1 MDRRTLA
8 QTRATPLHLAIVQD
22 GALLAISL
30 SDLRALAV
38 IEHASLDSALLG
50 EIRAALRRAAK
61 HDIAFASEAIFS
73 RLIPPRVAAALRSSP
88 PRELRLQLAA
98 TMADIPWEL
107 AFDGK
112 SFVGAQFSVSRQ
124 ILGGDTLP
132 PEHAWPPIEEACQVL
147 VPDLPVDPAMAGYR
161 SEAVAAIGSAGPFA
175 VQAPALQGPEL
186 LERMASA
193 DIVHC
198 IGQPEDA
205 GLDFAA
211 LGALPQPP
219 RLIVIESAAEAAR
232 VAGWSAAASQA
243 GINLLV
249 RPLDAP
255 DEASVEFTAELYR
268 QFALGTAFDEALRQA
283 RTRMLGAQ
291 GSGRLCDLLALYCGG
306 PGVAAFSPAQRPA
319 GTDSL
324 RQVAIMSYD
333 LVSSTRL
340 IGQLGAEKYSELLSH
355 YHHACR
361 RIVQRHGGISD
372 TPQGDDGIM
381 CYFGVHTA
389 DENASAQCV
398 RAALQIVEAVAR
410 LGVNVRVGINTGQVA
425 VRTGQPVGMPVHLA
439 ARLQSIAEPG
449 TVVVSEATRQLTRRS
464 FEFEPLAS
472 LPPLKG
478 FEEPLQA
485 HRVKRELRFADA
497 DPFEMT
503 SRLTPLI
510 GRDAEIASL
519 EEHWSAA
526 RSGALRAVV
535 VHGEAGIGKSRL
547 TGDFKRRLLDRGH
560 RTIECRC
567 TPHHASSA
575 FHPVIGWLR
584 RQLDIHDKDS
594 ADTKRQK
601 IAASP
606 AGSLGLEGAEA
617 VVAALL
623 SVPAAAGEAA
633 PQRSAQRQRELTLDV
648 LVRWVEREARSSALC
663 LVVEDVQWIDPST
676 SEFLNLLAV
685 RAAALPLLLLATL
698 RSDRG
703 NTWPT
708 AFPVQELALHGL
720 SPECSRQMV
729 AAVAGRMGLPPETVR
744 QLAAHGDGVPLF
756 IEESTRM
763 ALESA
768 PEAAAHG
775 AAASL
780 RRSVPATIHDLLMA
794 RLDRH
799 APAKQVAQVGATI
812 GREFSYALIESVL
825 AHEASAL
832 DADSLRARLD
842 MLVQAGLLL
851 EKPRG
856 VDTCYVFKHA
866 LVRDAAYQ
874 SLWERDR
881 KRLHRA
887 IAHVVQ
893 YRFVEFAETQPELL
907 AYHYTEADL
916 PLDAIRYW
924 EQAARRAAARSAH
937 HEAIAQLGS
946 ALSLIP
952 GLADSIE
959 RERIELRLQLLLA
972 SRLIATDGYG
982 AERVERVYSRA
993 ETLARRTADE
1003 TALMKVRLGLEGYHF
1018 MRADFDKAHAIAAE
1032 AALAA
1037 APSADPMQRLQS
1049 AWAVSNIRFH
1059 QGHVH
1064 EAVALMDE
1072 CLLEYDRI
1080 PHRPSAVQD
1089 PGVMCLCYSAWG
1101 KWELGYPD
1109 EALRRARQVVALAEK
1124 LDHRF
1129 SMGEAWGFCTTVH
1142 YFRGEYDEALRC
1154 AERAIEICKDGG
1166 FAVWL
1171 AHAEVMHGRL
1181 VAELRDPEAGNA
1193 QMWRAYRSWAAT
1205 GAVVT
1210 RAFYLA
1216 MQAEG
1221 LALAHRPDDG
1231 LALLEVAYELVSKVK
1246 EGYYEPEIH
1255 RLMGELSLQSGAL
1268 HGRDRSAEAAR
1279 WFSSALE
1286 LARSRRLHSLALR
1299 SAMSLAELWI
1309 ARGGAGE
1316 AVPLLQGELAR
1327 FTEGL
1332 QTRDLLRVHKLVEAA
1347 QQCAGYPSAA

>member
-8 QTRATPLHLAIVQD
+8 QTRATPLHLAIVQEPSFLSI
-22 GALLAISL
+22 AL
-30 SDLRALAV
+30 SDLRSLAV
-38 IEHASLDSALLG
+38 IEQAALDRVLLG
-50 EIRAALRRAAK
+50 EIRAALGRAAP
-61 HDIAFASEAIFS
+61 DDMAFAAEAIFS
-73 RLIPPRVAAALRSSP
+73 RLLPPRVAAALRSSP
-88 PRELRLQLAA
+88 PRDLRLQLSEPI
-98 TMADIPWEL
+98 ADIPWEL
-107 AFDGK
+107 AFNGK
-112 SFVGAQFSVSRQ
+112 WFLGTQFSLSRQ
-124 ILGGDTLP
+124 ILGDGAAV
-132 PEHAWPPIEEACQVL
+132 PEHAWPLIDEACQVL
-147 VPDLPVDPAMAGYR
+147 LPAPGGDASTVAYR
-161 SEAVAAIGSAGPFA
+161 REVAAAIGGAGPYA
-175 VQAPALQGPEL
+175 VQTPGGNEL
-186 LERMASA
+186 ADRLGSA

-198 IGQPEDA
+198 IGRPEEA
-205 GLDFAA
+205 GLDLTA
-211 LGALPQPP
+211 LGAQAQPP
-219 RLIVIESAAEAAR
+219 RLIVIEGDADTAC
-232 VAGWSAAASQA
+232 VASWCAAASRA
-243 GINLLV
+243 GLNLLV
-249 RPLDAP
+249 RPLGKA
-255 DEASVEFTAELYR
+255 DEPAAEFIAELYR
-268 QFALGTAFDEALRQA
+268 QIALGVPFDEALRQVRA
-283 RTRMLGAQ
+283 RAQ
-291 GSGRLCDLLALYCGG
+291 AMHGSQRHTDLLALYCGST
-306 PGVAAFSPAQRPA
+306 GVAAFSSARRAA
-319 GTDSL
+319 GTDNL

-355 YHHACR
+355 YHHVCG
-361 RIVQRHGGISD
+361 RIVRRHGGLSD

-398 RAALQIVEAVAR
+398 RAALQIVEAVAQ
-410 LGVNVRVGINTGQVA
+410 LGVHVRVGINTGQVA

-449 TVVVSEATRQLTRRS
+449 TVVVSEATRQLTRRF
-464 FEFEPLAS
+464 FEFEPLAA

-478 FEEPLQA
+478 FEAPLQA
-485 HRVKRELRFADA
+485 HRVKRELRFTQA
-497 DPFEMT
+497 DPIEAA
-503 SRLTPLI
+503 SRPTPLV
-510 GRDAEIASL
+510 GRDAELGAL
-519 EEHWSAA
+519 EAHWSAA
-526 RSGALRAVV
+526 REAGLRAVV

-547 TGDFKRRLLDRGH
+547 TGDFGRRLRERGY
-560 RTIECRC
+560 RTIECCC

-575 FHPVIGWLR
+575 FHPVIGWLC
-584 RQLDIHDKDS
+584 RQLDIQDQDS
-594 ADTKRQK
+594 AEIKRQK
-601 IAASP
+601 IAAAM
-606 AGSLGLEGAEA
+606 AGSIGLEGAEA
-617 VVAALL
+617 VVGALL
-623 SVPAAAGEAA
+623 SVPPADGHAAA
-633 PQRSAQRQRELTLDV
+633 QRSAQRQRELTLEV
-648 LVRWVEREARSSALC
+648 LLRWVERQAQGGALC
-663 LVVEDVQWIDPST
+663 LLIDDVQWIDPST
-676 SEFLNLLAV
+676 SEFLELLAS
-685 RAAALPLLLLATL
+685 RAAALPVLLLATL

-703 NTWPT
+703 NTWQPGF
-708 AFPVQELALHGL
+708 AVQELALHGL
-720 SPECSRQMV
+720 SPEHSRQMV
-729 AAVAGRMGLPPETVR
+729 AAVAGRMNLAPEILR
-744 QLAAHGDGVPLF
+744 QLASHGDGVPLF

-763 ALESA
+763 ALETA
-768 PEAAAHG
+768 PEAAND

-780 RRSVPATIHDLLMA
+780 RRSVPSTIHDLLMA
-794 RLDRH
+794 RLDRL

-812 GREFSYALIESVL
+812 GREFSYGLLEAVL
-825 AHEASAL
+825 AHEAAAL

-842 MLVQAGLLL
+842 LLVQAGLLH

-856 VDTCYVFKHA
+856 VDTRYVFKHA

-946 ALSLIP
+946 ALALVPS
-952 GLADSIE
+952 LADGGE
-959 RERIELRLQLLLA
+959 RERERVELRLQLLLA

-982 AERVERVYSRA
+982 ADRVERVYSRA
-993 ETLARRTADE
+993 EALARRTGD
-1003 TALMKVRLGLEGYHF
+1003 TAALTKILLGLEGYHF

-1032 AALAA
+1032 AARAA
-1037 APSADPMQRLQS
+1037 EPSADPMQRIQS
-1049 AWAVSNIRFH
+1049 TWAVSNIRFH

-1072 CLLEYDRI
+1072 CLREYDRI

-1101 KWELGYPD
+1101 KWELGEPD
-1109 EALRRARQVVALAEK
+1109 EALRRARQVVALAER

-1142 YFRGEYDEALRC
+1142 YFRGEYEEALRC

-1181 VAELRDPEAGNA
+1181 VAQLRDPEAGNA
-1193 QMWRAYRSWAAT
+1193 QMRRAYRSWAAT

-1221 LALAHRPDDG
+1221 LALAQRPDDG

-1255 RLMGELSLQSGAL
+1255 RLIGELSLQSGAQ
-1268 HGRDRSAEAAR
+1268 HGQDRSVEATR

-1286 LARSRRLHSLALR
+1286 LARQRRLRSLAVR
-1299 SAMSLAELWI
+1299 SATSLAELWI
-1309 ARGGAGE
+1309 ARGRAGE
-1316 AVPLLQGELAR
+1316 AAALLQGELAG

-1332 QTRDLLRVHKLVEAA
+1332 QTRDLRRVHKLMEAA
-1347 QQCAGYPSAA
+1347 QQHAGYPSAA

>member
-8 QTRATPLHLAIVQD
+8 QTRATPLHLAIVQETSF
-22 GALLAISL
+22 LAISL
-30 SDLRALAV
+30 SDLRSLAV
-38 IEHASLDSALLG
+38 IEQAALDLALLA
-50 EIRAALRRAAK
+50 EIRAALARAAPD
-61 HDIAFASEAIFS
+61 DIAFACEAIFS
-73 RLIPPRVAAALRSSP
+73 RLLPPRVAAVLRSSP
-88 PRELRLQLAA
+88 PRELRLQLSEP
-98 TMADIPWEL
+98 MADIPWEL

-112 SFVGAQFSVSRQ
+112 SFLGTQFSLSRQ
-124 ILGGDTLP
+124 ILGGDAAPL
-132 PEHAWPPIEEACQVL
+132 EHAWPLLDEACQVL
-147 VPDLPVDPAMAGYR
+147 LPASGADP
-161 SEAVAAIGSAGPFA
+161 AVAAYRRAMAAAIGGAGPFA
-175 VQAPALQGPEL
+175 VQVPGNGEWQ
-186 LERMASA
+186 ERLGST
-193 DIVHC
+193 DVVHC
-198 IGQPEDA
+198 IGRPEEA
-205 GLDFAA
+205 GLDLRA
-211 LGALPQPP
+211 LGAQAQPP
-219 RLIVIESAAEAAR
+219 RLVVIESAADPAC
-232 VAGWSAAASQA
+232 VVGWCAAASRA
-243 GINLLV
+243 GLNLIV
-249 RPLDAP
+249 RPLAEA
-255 DEASVEFTAELYR
+255 DEPAVEFMAELYR
-268 QFALGTAFDEALRQA
+268 QIALGSPFDEALRQA
-283 RTRMLGAQ
+283 RARAQ
-291 GSGRLCDLLALYCGG
+291 AARKGRHAADLLALYCGSA
-306 PGVAAFSPAQRPA
+306 GVAAFAPAPRAA
-319 GTDSL
+319 GTDNL

-355 YHHACR
+355 YHHACG
-361 RIVQRHGGISD
+361 RIVRRHGGLSD

-389 DENASAQCV
+389 DENASAQCI
-398 RAALQIVEAVAR
+398 RAALQIVEAVTR
-410 LGVNVRVGINTGQVA
+410 LGVHVRVGINTGQVA

-449 TVVVSEATRQLTRRS
+449 TVVVSEATRQLARRF
-464 FEFEPLAS
+464 FEFEPLAA

-485 HRVKRELRFADA
+485 HRVKRELRFTPADSLEA
-497 DPFEMT
+497 A
-503 SRLTPLI
+503 SRLTPLV
-510 GRDAEIASL
+510 GRDAEIACL
-519 EEHWSAA
+519 EAHWSAA
-526 RSGALRAVV
+526 CEGGLRAVV
-535 VHGEAGIGKSRL
+535 VHGDAGIGKTRL
-547 TGDFKRRLLDRGH
+547 TGHFRRRLLERGH

-575 FHPVIGWLR
+575 FHPVIGWLCR
-584 RQLDIHDKDS
+584 RLDIQDQDS
-594 ADTKRQK
+594 AELKRQK
-601 IAASP
+601 IAAGM
-606 AGSLGLEGAEA
+606 AGALGIEGAES

-623 SVPAAAGEAA
+623 SVPPADGHAAS
-633 PQRSAQRQRELTLDV
+633 QRSAQRQRELTLDV
-648 LVRWVEREARSSALC
+648 LVRWVEREAKGGALC
-663 LVVEDVQWIDPST
+663 LLVDDVQWIDPST
-676 SEFLNLLAV
+676 GEFLDLLAS
-685 RAAALPLLLLATL
+685 RAAALPLLVLATL

-703 NTWPT
+703 NTWQPGF
-708 AFPVQELALHGL
+708 AVQELALHGL
-720 SPECSRQMV
+720 SPEHSRQMV
-729 AAVAGRMGLPPETVR
+729 AAVAGRMSLAAETLR

-768 PEAAAHG
+768 PEAAPND
-775 AAASL
+775 AAAAL
-780 RRSVPATIHDLLMA
+780 RRSVPSTIHDLLMA
-794 RLDRH
+794 RLDRL

-812 GREFSYALIESVL
+812 GREFSYALLEAVL

-842 MLVQAGLLL
+842 LLVQAGLLH

-856 VDTCYVFKHA
+856 VDTRYVFKHA

-946 ALSLIP
+946 ALTLVP
-952 GLADSIE
+952 RLADDSE
-959 RERIELRLQLLLA
+959 RERVELRLQLLLA

-993 ETLARRTADE
+993 EALARRTGDNA
-1003 TALMKVRLGLEGYHF
+1003 ALTKILLGLEGYHF

-1032 AALAA
+1032 AAVAA
-1037 APSADPMQRLQS
+1037 EPSADPMQRLQS
-1049 AWAVSNIRFH
+1049 TWAVSNIRFH

-1072 CLLEYDRI
+1072 CLREYDRI

-1101 KWELGYPD
+1101 KWELGEPD
-1109 EALRRARQVVALAEK
+1109 EALRRARQVVALAER

-1142 YFRGEYDEALRC
+1142 YFRGEYEEALRC
-1154 AERAIEICKDGG
+1154 AERAIEICTDGG

-1193 QMWRAYRSWAAT
+1193 QMRRAYRSWTAT

-1221 LALAHRPDDG
+1221 LALAQRPDDG

-1255 RLMGELSLQSGAL
+1255 RLIGELGLQSGAQ
-1268 HGRDRSAEAAR
+1268 HGHDRSVEATR

-1286 LARSRRLHSLALR
+1286 LARQRRLRSLALR
-1299 SAMSLAELWI
+1299 SAASLAELWI
-1309 ARGGAGE
+1309 ARGRARD
-1316 AVPLLQGELAR
+1316 AAALLQGELAG

-1332 QTRDLLRVHKLVEAA
+1332 QTHDLRRVHKLMEAA
-1347 QQCAGYPSAA
+1347 RQHAGYPSAA